1 MGKNTLLSVFQKD
14 IIQINPTEELLQEIK
29 AQLDTKGF
37 FCLKNS
43 LNNDFLSAIQ
53 NETKSL
59 ITSRGKKVFFVN

>member
-43 LNNDFLSAIQ
+43 LNNDFLSDLQ
-53 NETKSL
+53 LESEDL
-59 ITSRGKKVFFVN
+59 I